1 MKKMHWTSYVG
12 LAAFIIG
19 TVLSLIGTQKSNDAT
34 EKRLTKE
41 INKKD
46 KEIATLKQWNN
57 KISIRLL
64 DQVHSRIEHLF
75 RTILSCSNNGNIR
88 IDDLNEAMIIQI
100 CKDCDLNKKTGS
112 IKRLSN
118 IPLVYDDMIVR
129 EDLLNNWSFVCKYLD
144 EIKFAST
151 YIHPQVYE
159 LALRIMKS
167 DISLTIDNLSDP
179 ATNNR
184 TLEAWSS
191 QFYQLYKLDIELKEL
206 IKKLNIE
213 DNNL

>member
-1 MKKMHWTSYVG
+1 
-12 LAAFIIG
+12 
-19 TVLSLIGTQKSNDAT
+19 
-34 EKRLTKE
+34 
-41 INKKD
+41 
-46 KEIATLKQWNN
+46 
-57 KISIRLL
+57 
-64 DQVHSRIEHLF
+64 
-75 RTILSCSNNGNIR
+75 
-88 IDDLNEAMIIQI
+88 
-100 CKDCDLNKKTGS
+100 
-112 IKRLSN
+112 
-118 IPLVYDDMIVR
+118 MIVR